1 MAKSLKYSLS
11 FFALIVFGNCK
22 EPDKFKE
29 YSLSDR
35 KRMSVEYLENGEK
48 NFRQGSP
55 ENMEL
60 IEIAIKL
67 DSNNSAAWRELSV
80 PYLKRGMPHE
90 WKPLF
95 DKAVEI
101 DPIAW
106 QGWRGYLKLFFY
118 RDYKSAIDDFN
129 ATDTL
134 TTNFTDYPQSM
145 SVDYLRGLA
154 YLQLDDKEKALD
166 YFTKYIDEVTAK
178 SGENWVDVDAF
189 IHRAIVL
196 IKLREFEKAK
206 LDLEKCL
213 KYYSSSS
220 DAYFHLS
227 VINYHL
233 DKREIAKEQIMEAK
247 RLFKKGYYMH
257 RPYVETFGQIEIS
270 DIEEIERELSE

>member
-11 FFALIVFGNCK
+11 LLALIALGNCK
-22 EPDKFKE
+22 EPDKFKD

-35 KRMSVEYLENGEK
+35 KRMSVEYLGNGEK
-48 NFRQGSP
+48 NFSQGSP

-67 DSNNSAAWRELSV
+67 DPNNAAAWRELSV

-101 DPIAW
+101 DPVVW

-118 RDYKSAIDDFN
+118 RDYESAIEDFN
-129 ATDTL
+129 ATDSL
-134 TTNFTDYPQSM
+134 TPNFTDYPQSM

-154 YLQLDDKEKALD
+154 YLQLDDKIKALD

-178 SGENWVDVDAF
+178 SGENWVDVDAY
-189 IHRAIVL
+189 IHRAILL

-220 DAYFHLS
+220 DAYYHLS
-227 VINYHL
+227 IINFQL
-233 DKREIAKEQIMEAK
+233 DNKEIAKEQITEAK

-270 DIEEIERELSE
+270 DIEETERKIVE

>member
-1 MAKSLKYSLS
+1 MVKLLKYFLS
-11 FFALIVFGNCK
+11 FFALITLDNCK
-22 EPDKFKE
+22 QSDNFKD

-67 DSNNSAAWRELSV
+67 DPNNAAAWRELSV

-118 RDYKSAIDDFN
+118 RDYVSAIKDFN

-134 TTNFTDYPQSM
+134 TPNFTDYPQSM

-154 YLQLDDKEKALD
+154 YLQLDDKQKALD

-178 SGENWVDVDAF
+178 SGEDWVDVDAF
-189 IHRAIVL
+189 IHRAIVF
-196 IKLREFEKAK
+196 IKLSELEKAK

-220 DAYFHLS
+220 DSYYHLS
-227 VINYHL
+227 EINYQL
-233 DKREIAKEQIMEAK
+233 NNKEIAKEQIMEAK
-247 RLFKKGYYMH
+247 RLYKKGYYMH
-257 RPYVETFGQIEIS
+257 RPYVETFGQIELS
-270 DIEEIERELSE
+270 DIEEMERKIAE

>member
-1 MAKSLKYSLS
+1 MVKLLKYFLS
-11 FFALIVFGNCK
+11 FFALITLDNCK
-22 EPDKFKE
+22 QSDNFKD

-48 NFRQGSP
+48 NFKQGSP

-67 DSNNSAAWRELSV
+67 DSNNAAAWRELSV

-90 WKPLF
+90 WRPLF

-101 DPIAW
+101 DPVAW

-118 RDYKSAIDDFN
+118 RDYESAIKDFN

-134 TTNFTDYPQSM
+134 TPNFTDYPQSM

-154 YLQLDDKEKALD
+154 YLQLDDKQKALD

-178 SGENWVDVDAF
+178 SGEDWVDVDAF
-189 IHRAIVL
+189 IHRAIVF
-196 IKLREFEKAK
+196 IKLRELEKAK

-220 DAYFHLS
+220 DSYYYLS
-227 VINYHL
+227 EINYQL
-233 DKREIAKEQIMEAK
+233 NNKEIAKEQIMEAK

-257 RPYVETFGQIEIS
+257 RPYVETFGQIELS
-270 DIEEIERELSE
+270 DIEEIERKIAE

>member
-1 MAKSLKYSLS
+1 MAKSLKYYLSFLALISLS
-11 FFALIVFGNCK
+11 SCK
-22 EPDKFKE
+22 ESGDFKD

-55 ENMEL
+55 QNMEL
-60 IEIAIKL
+60 IEIAIRL
-67 DSNNSAAWRELSV
+67 DPSNAAAWRELSV

-101 DPIAW
+101 DPVAW

-118 RDYKSAIDDFN
+118 RDYESAINDFN

-134 TTNFTDYPQSM
+134 TPNFTDYPQSM

-154 YLQLDDKEKALD
+154 YLQLDDKEKAID
-166 YFTKYIDEVTAK
+166 YFTKYIDEVTALN
-178 SGENWVDVDAF
+178 GENWVDVEAF

-196 IKLREFEKAK
+196 IKLEEFKMAK

-220 DAYFHLS
+220 DAYYHLS
-227 VINYHL
+227 VINYQL
-233 DKREIAKEQIMEAK
+233 ENRTLAKEQIMEAK

-257 RPYVETFGQIEIS
+257 RPYVETFGQIELS
-270 DIEEIERELSE
+270 DIEEIERRISE

>member
-1 MAKSLKYSLS
+1 MAISLKYSLS
-11 FFALIVFGNCK
+11 FFALIALGNCK
-22 EPDKFKE
+22 ESDNYKD

-35 KRMSVEYLENGEK
+35 KRKSVEYLENGEK
-48 NFRQGSP
+48 NFKQGSP

-60 IEIAIKL
+60 IEISIKL
-67 DSNNSAAWRELSV
+67 DSNNAAAWRELSV

-118 RDYKSAIDDFN
+118 RDYESAIEDFN

-134 TTNFTDYPQSM
+134 TPNFTDYPQSM

-154 YLQLDDKEKALD
+154 YLQLDDKKKALN

-178 SGENWVDVDAF
+178 NGENWVDVDAF

-196 IKLREFEKAK
+196 IKLKELKKAK

-213 KYYSSSS
+213 KYFSSSS
-220 DAYFHLS
+220 DAYYHLS
-227 VINYHL
+227 VINYKL
-233 DKREIAKEQIMEAK
+233 DNKTIAKEQITEAK

-257 RPYVETFGQIEIS
+257 RPYVETFGEIELS
-270 DIEEIERELSE
+270 DLEEIERKIGE